1 MDKQKIE
8 QELQDF
14 EVQQR
19 ATLGL
24 NQQPVHWHDRELVV
38 EAYDKNQHTLL
49 FGGLTEAHD
58 QLLLAAF
65 QRHGYQAQA
74 LPTPD
79 LDGLQ
84 RGKEF
89 GNRGQCNPTYFT
101 VGNLLRY
108 LQKLRDEQGLS
119 VEQIVRDYAFVTAST
134 CGPCRFGMYV
144 TEYRKA
150 LRDAGFS
157 GFRVLS
163 FQTGKPVNNDPL
175 AFTISKRFTAT
186 LLKVLVMADVI
197 NALGYRMRPYEVV
210 AGETDK
216 AQADA
221 IALLT
226 VAIRH
231 KRGLN
236 RPLKLAKQRFHQ
248 VTLDL
253 LQAKPKVS
261 IIGEF
266 WAMTTEGDGN
276 YRLQRFL
283 EEEGAECEVQPVTAW
298 FAYLIW
304 AARTSHADATRAGVR
319 NVWLGRLQQLKF
331 RLAER
336 LLGGYFQHIAKK
348 LGLNHYKLTNMD
360 DLAEI
365 SARYYPTQLRGGE
378 GHMEVGKLIQSF
390 RDNKH
395 HLVLS
400 IKPFG
405 CMPSSGVSDGIQP
418 LVMADYPAA
427 NFLAVET
434 SGDGAVNVYSRVQM
448 ALYRARKSAEEEYQT
463 QLKNCSLDNIA
474 SLKEKAAQSRYFPH
488 HVAGT
493 AANAVISISSK
504 VA

>member
-1 MDKQKIE
+1 MDSQKVE
-8 QELQDF
+8 QQLQQF
-14 EVQQR
+14 EAQQR
-19 ATLGL
+19 EKLGL
-24 NQQPVHWHDRELVV
+24 NQQIIHWHDSGLKVA
-38 EAYDKNQHTLL
+38 EAYDKNHHTLL

-65 QRHGYQAQA
+65 KRDGYHAEA

-79 LDGLQ
+79 LNGLQ
-84 RGKEF
+84 QGKEF

-101 VGNLLRY
+101 VGNLLTY
-108 LQKLRDEQGLS
+108 LQRLRDEQGVS
-119 VEQIVRDYAFVTAST
+119 SEDIVQKYAFVTAST

-150 LRDAGFS
+150 LTDAGFS

-163 FQTGKPVNNDPL
+163 FQTGKAVTNDPL
-175 AFTISKRFTAT
+175 VFSISKRFSLM
-186 LLKVLVMADVI
+186 LLRVLVMADVI

-231 KRGLN
+231 KRSLS
-236 RPLKLAKQRFHQ
+236 RPLKLAKKRFHQ

-266 WAMTTEGDGN
+266 WAMTTEGEGS

-283 EEEGAECEVQPVTAW
+283 ESEGAECEVQPVSAW

-304 AARTSHADATRAGVR
+304 AARSQHAEASRAGEH
-319 NVWLGRLQQLKF
+319 NTLQGWFHQAKF
-331 RLAER
+331 RLAGK
-336 LLGGYFQHIAKK
+336 LLGGYFQYIAHK
-348 LGLNHYKLTNMD
+348 LGLDHYKLTNMD
-360 DLAEI
+360 DLAKI
-365 SARYYPTQLRGGE
+365 SASYYPTQLRGGE

-418 LVMADYPAA
+418 LVMADYPSA

-463 QLKNCSLDNIA
+463 ELDKHSLDEA
-474 SLKEKAAQSRYFPH
+474 SLKEKVSQQRYYPH
-488 HVAGT
+488 AVAGT
-493 AANAVISISSK
+493 AANALIDVD
-504 VA
+504 